1 MPGISDS
8 PTGRRYAAPV
18 ADPRIIDV
26 QLDDRTILWRS
37 ADVEQERRIAI
48 FDLIEG
54 NHFAPQRQHA
64 DGYAGPYRVALSVE
78 EGRLVIQI
86 KRENDTPLETLVL
99 ALGRFR
105 RPIRDYFAIC
115 DSYYQAIRQS
125 TPQQIETVDMARR
138 GVHNEAAE
146 LLQERLAGKIEVDFD
161 TARRLFT
168 LICVL
173 HIRG

>member
-1 MPGISDS
+1 MS
-8 PTGRRYAAPV
+8 
-18 ADPRIIDV
+18 DPRIIDIE
-26 QLDDRTILWRS
+26 LDERTILWRS

-48 FDLIEG
+48 FDLLESA
-54 NHFAPQRQHA
+54 HFAPQREHE
-64 DGYAGPYRVALSVE
+64 DGYKGPYRLKLRVE
-78 EGRLVIQI
+78 EGRLALDIF
-86 KRENDTPLETLVL
+86 REDGSHLETLVL

-105 RPIRDYFAIC
+105 RPIKDYFAIC
-115 DSYYQAIRQS
+115 DSYYQAIRAS

-138 GVHNEAAE
+138 AVHNEAAE

>member
-1 MPGISDS
+1 M
-8 PTGRRYAAPV
+8 
-18 ADPRIIDV
+18 ADHRLIHIELDEQTII
-26 QLDDRTILWRS
+26 WRN
-37 ADVEQERRIAI
+37 ADIEQERRIAI
-48 FDLIEG
+48 FDLLEG
-54 NHFAPQRQHA
+54 NHFKPLRPRA
-64 DGYAGPYRVALSVE
+64 DSYEGPYRLTLRVE
-78 EGRLVIQI
+78 EGRLA
-86 KRENDTPLETLVL
+86 LEIFSADESHLESIIL

-115 DSYYQAIRQS
+115 DSYFQAIRQS

-138 GVHNEAAE
+138 GVHNEASEMLKTALE
-146 LLQERLAGKIEVDFD
+146 GKIDVDFD